1 MVFETTL
8 SAQSLALISE
18 IEGEQGRSFVP
29 DVLSCMVEGQ
39 ALAVQ
44 GKRAPSNAPDLGSN
58 GITLIAEKIKETTTN
73 EELKNYFTWLYDRL
87 HEKHLG
93 QGLNMAWQDEMSG
106 YLNVTPYLLEKTKT
120 GFKLGLSVRYPVSFT
135 QEQVMAG
142 LEQAANE
149 QTTVTLVRSLP
160 SLLIDKNR
168 PEIAKLT
175 KAYDDVTGL
184 ESTPVTTT
192 GATYARFLPNT
203 VAFGPSFPGQ
213 KGIAHNVDE
222 YMDETDLLLN
232 MEIYMQAMLN
242 LCE

>member
-1 MVFETTL
+1 
-8 SAQSLALISE
+8 
-18 IEGEQGRSFVP
+18 
-29 DVLSCMVEGQ
+29 
-39 ALAVQ
+39 
-44 GKRAPSNAPDLGSN
+44 
-58 GITLIAEKIKETTTN
+58 
-73 EELKNYFTWLYDRL
+73 
-87 HEKHLG
+87 
-93 QGLNMAWQDEMSG
+93 MAWQDEMSG

-168 PEIAKLT
+168 PEIAQLT

-222 YMDETDLLLN
+222 YMDESDLLLN
-232 MEIYMQAMLN
+232 MEIYMHAMLN